1 MALGGGTFTS
11 QNKELPGAY
20 INFVSAAS
28 ASAALSDRG
37 IATMPLELDWGV
49 EGEVFEVTNEDFQ
62 KNSLKLFG
70 YAFDSPKM
78 LGLNDLFMGA
88 KTLYAYRLN
97 GGGDK
102 AANTYATAKYC
113 GVRGNDLKIVIQKNA
128 DDASKYDVTTYFGT
142 VKVDTQTVAK
152 AADLVAN
159 DYVTFKAADLAVT
172 AGTPLTGGTN
182 GTVDGTAHQAYLDK
196 IESYTYNTMGVVV
209 TDDVTKK
216 LYVAFNK
223 RLRDELGIKFQLV
236 VYNLSADYMGVISVK
251 NKVTDTGWSEAA
263 LVYWVTGAES
273 GCAVNKSCQNKKYD
287 GGFTVDTNYT
297 QNELK
302 AAIKTGEFT
311 FHKVNGVVRVLE
323 DINSIKNSYGDTAA
337 REFLILLAKDRGL
350 SPEPATKAILQGEFT
365 PTNIDVTGKRFNI
378 GEINYV
384 VTEQI
389 TPGTYKVQCET
400 EGVVGNQY
408 LGDMIPMEYID
419 GLQTASLT
427 SVLIPGEDEE
437 DTEVFR
443 QRYFDSFNEQSFGG
457 NHADY
462 MAKVKGIEGVGS
474 CKVKRVWNGDI
485 RPADMIVSTV
495 VKNWYE
501 SIISTVPAAVKPWLT
516 AVYNAAKDKKL
527 TVGGTVHVVIT
538 DSDDYGEASSTLVQY
553 VQHTLDPEETAGEGY
568 GLAPIGHVVSVA
580 SASPVSIEV
589 KTTVTFEEGHNWSNT
604 KAAIA
609 EAVDA
614 YFLEL
619 RKNWSETSQTI
630 VRVSQI
636 ENRILGVDGVV
647 DVTGT
652 KLNGTASNMT
662 LTEFCIPKLGGVSA

>member
-1 MALGGGTFTS
+1 MVKNRISSQYVFGYQKFILYPEDYKATKSGKKKVLLPELVGKGYGTFWRW
-11 QNKELPGAY
+11 KG
-20 INFVSAAS
+20 
-28 ASAALSDRG
+28 R
-37 IATMPLELDWGV
+37 
-49 EGEVFEVTNEDFQ
+49 
-62 KNSLKLFG
+62 
-70 YAFDSPKM
+70 
-78 LGLNDLFMGA
+78 
-88 KTLYAYRLN
+88 YRVCK
-97 GGGDK
+97 GS
-102 AANTYATAKYC
+102 
-113 GVRGNDLKIVIQKNA
+113 R
-128 DDASKYDVTTYFGT
+128 ASK
-142 VKVDTQTVAK
+142 
-152 AADLVAN
+152 
-159 DYVTFKAADLAVT
+159 
-172 AGTPLTGGTN
+172 
-182 GTVDGTAHQAYLDK
+182 
-196 IESYTYNTMGVVV
+196 
-209 TDDVTKK
+209 
-216 LYVAFNK
+216 
-223 RLRDELGIKFQLV
+223 
-236 VYNLSADYMGVISVK
+236 
-251 NKVTDTGWSEAA
+251 
-263 LVYWVTGAES
+263 
-273 GCAVNKSCQNKKYD
+273 KS
-287 GGFTVDTNYT
+287 
-297 QNELK
+297 
-302 AAIKTGEFT
+302 KT
-311 FHKVNGVVRVLE
+311 
-323 DINSIKNSYGDTAA
+323 
-337 REFLILLAKDRGL
+337 
-350 SPEPATKAILQGEFT
+350 
-365 PTNIDVTGKRFNI
+365 
-378 GEINYV
+378 
-384 VTEQI
+384 
-389 TPGTYKVQCET
+389 
-400 EGVVGNQY
+400 
-408 LGDMIPMEYID
+408 
-419 GLQTASLT
+419 SLT

-462 MAKVKGIEGVGS
+462 MAKVKSIEGVGS

-501 SIISTVPAAVKPWLT
+501 SIISTVPAAVKPWLD

-553 VQHTLDPEETAGEGY
+553 VQQTLDPEENAGEGY

-604 KAAIA
+604 KAAVA

>member
-1 MALGGGTFTS
+1 MYEDQTYDIILERMM
-11 QNKELPGAY
+11 NR
-20 INFVSAAS
+20 VS
-28 ASAALSDRG
+28 
-37 IATMPLELDWGV
+37 
-49 EGEVFEVTNEDFQ
+49 
-62 KNSLKLFG
+62 
-70 YAFDSPKM
+70 
-78 LGLNDLFMGA
+78 
-88 KTLYAYRLN
+88 
-97 GGGDK
+97 
-102 AANTYATAKYC
+102 
-113 GVRGNDLKIVIQKNA
+113 
-128 DDASKYDVTTYFGT
+128 
-142 VKVDTQTVAK
+142 
-152 AADLVAN
+152 
-159 DYVTFKAADLAVT
+159 
-172 AGTPLTGGTN
+172 
-182 GTVDGTAHQAYLDK
+182 DK
-196 IESYTYNTMGVVV
+196 IDKRPSSPVYDLHSSTAIEFQI
-209 TDDVTKK
+209 
-216 LYVAFNK
+216 LYI
-223 RLRDELGIKFQLV
+223 ELEYL
-236 VYNLSADYMGVISVK
+236 
-251 NKVTDTGWSEAA
+251 
-263 LVYWVTGAES
+263 
-273 GCAVNKSCQNKKYD
+273 
-287 GGFTVDTNYT
+287 
-297 QNELK
+297 
-302 AAIKTGEFT
+302 
-311 FHKVNGVVRVLE
+311 
-323 DINSIKNSYGDTAA
+323 IKNSYGDTAA

-365 PTNIDVTGKRFNI
+365 PTNINVTGKRFNI

-485 RPADMIVSTV
+485 KPTEMIPS
-495 VKNWYE
+495 
-501 SIISTVPAAVKPWLT
+501 AAVQSWFKTFIQTAGLNQEVKDWLSV
-516 AVYNAAKDKKL
+516 VYNAALLKKL
-527 TVGGTVHVVIT
+527 TVGGTVHIVIT
-538 DSDDYGEASSTLVQY
+538 DSDDYGEASSTLVQS
-553 VQHTLDPEETAGEGY
+553 VQQTLDPEENAGEGY

-580 SASPVSIEV
+580 SALPVSIEV

-647 DVTGT
+647 DVTET